1 MPQVS
6 SGTPPGKKYYIMIL
20 IPRSAISGF
29 FESLGQDVDR
39 FPLNG
44 GNLSGFAP
52 VISAMA
58 TRWPK
63 SKIYGKIMKSYM
75 YLSFH
80 SFRCKLKENDNAT
93 LHLCCRFLAC
103 KYSSMHSCPKHAVLF
118 ICLVSLLLAVNTWS
132 ISFPQGLTS
141 VFTAFI
147 FFINLTTMIEDQDQA
162 HLWIPKY
169 KQRTALLPQYQNDS

>member
-58 TRWPK
+58 TR
-63 SKIYGKIMKSYM
+63 
-75 YLSFH
+75 
-80 SFRCKLKENDNAT
+80 
-93 LHLCCRFLAC
+93 
-103 KYSSMHSCPKHAVLF
+103 
-118 ICLVSLLLAVNTWS
+118 
-132 ISFPQGLTS
+132 
-141 VFTAFI
+141 
-147 FFINLTTMIEDQDQA
+147 
-162 HLWIPKY
+162 
-169 KQRTALLPQYQNDS
+169 